1 MLPPLRPFNAPD
13 WDPPAQKPGKPELIL
28 HIGQSKTG
36 TSSIQRVLGARR
48 AELAALGVCYP
59 ASPGWANHGMLP
71 ASLVAPEALGH
82 FNPALWDGMG
92 AEARLARF
100 RREFAAEMGSLP
112 DNTRLV
118 ILSAEQCSGLLS
130 TRDSIARLRDLVAP
144 FAGRIRV
151 VIYLRRQDAHFAS
164 GYTQALRVA
173 QMSPPGLPPYG
184 PDRLPHYDYA
194 ALLDNWAAIFG
205 DAAIE
210 PRIFERASMVNGDA
224 VDDFLALA
232 AIPLVVPSDD
242 PDRYSNLSVTPA
254 AIDLMRRMGE
264 AMRATPEGL
273 SPASPA
279 WRRFVTAV
287 SDAMPGPGWRPAPA
301 EAAAFLAR
309 YAAVNEATRRRWFP
323 ARPSLFA
330 EMPVA
335 PKGIET
341 EGAEPAEAPPAP
353 IDTEAA
359 LGAACTLLLHEMKS
373 TAQREAQLLVQQG
386 RLLDRLGEEAP
397 AANAYRA
404 AIRVVPDHPV
414 AQARLAEIALAAGDV
429 AGAEAHHAVLLRSH
443 PNHPQTQRLGRLLGR
458 TGTAPP

>member
-1 MLPPLRPFNAPD
+1 MLPPLRPFTAPD
-13 WDPPAQKPGKPELIL
+13 WAPPPPATARPELIL

-48 AELAALGVCYP
+48 AELTALGVCYP

-82 FNPALWDGMG
+82 FNPALWEGMG

-100 RREFAAEMGSLP
+100 RREFAAEMAALP
-112 DNTRLV
+112 ATTRLI
-118 ILSAEQCSGLLS
+118 ILSAEQCSGLLA
-130 TRDSIARLRDLVAP
+130 TRDAIARLRDLVAP

-151 VIYLRRQDAHFAS
+151 VMYLRRQDAHFAS

-173 QMSPPGLPPYG
+173 QISPPGLPPYG
-184 PDRLPHYDYA
+184 PDRLPQYDYA

-205 DAAIE
+205 EAAIE

-232 AIPLVVPSDD
+232 NIPLAVPSDD

-264 AMRATPEGL
+264 AMRETPEGL
-273 SPASPA
+273 SAASPA
-279 WRRFVTAV
+279 WRRFVAAV
-287 SDAMPGPGWRPAPA
+287 SDAMPGPGWKPAPA

-309 YAAVNEATRRRWFP
+309 YAEVNEATRRRWFP
-323 ARPSLFA
+323 ARPALFA
-330 EMPVA
+330 EMPA
-335 PKGIET
+335 
-341 EGAEPAEAPPAP
+341 AAPAEGPPAPPPP

-359 LGAACTLLLHEMKS
+359 LGAACTLLLHEMKAN
-373 TAQREAQLLVQQG
+373 AQREAQLLVQQG

-404 AIRVVPDHPV
+404 ALRVVPDHPV
-414 AQARLAEIALAAGDV
+414 AQARLADFALAAGDV
-429 AGAEAHHAVLLRSH
+429 AGAAAHHAVLLRSH
-443 PNHPQTQRLGRLLGR
+443 PNHPQTQRLGRLLARPGA
-458 TGTAPP
+458 APA